1 MYQGPPWVPHGNHH
15 FCYTS
20 LLIFNIS
27 PPGPFSKSMGIIN
40 FCYTYK
46 LKRSFSI
53 SQEIVA
59 SEHCAKKHQ
68 FFANKNH
75 QKTIGFTIRIAPH
88 RPQNS
93 PPKNQFSIIIFSRN
107 LEHAKWKSIKIHTD
121 FQCFHLMDLQ
131 ITCLKKSSKNSSTC
145 AAAERFIKRPQIEN
159 INISLDVCKIHLQ
172 KKCF

>member
-1 MYQGPPWVPHGNHH
+1 MYQDPPWPPHRNHH

-53 SQEIVA
+53 SQEIVP

-75 QKTIGFTIRIAPH
+75 QKTIGFSFRIAPH

-107 LEHAKWKSIKIHTD
+107 LEHAKWKSIKKHTD

-131 ITCLKKSSKNSSTC
+131 ITCLEKSSKNSSTC

-159 INISLDVCKIHLQ
+159 INISLDVCKIHLP
-172 KKCF
+172 KK

>member
-1 MYQGPPWVPHGNHH
+1 MYQGPPWPPHRNHH

-68 FFANKNH
+68 FFANQNH
-75 QKTIGFTIRIAPH
+75 QKTIGFTFRIAPH

-93 PPKNQFSIIIFSRN
+93 PAESQFSIIIFQEILNMQNGKVSKYRGISNVFTSWICKLHASKSRQKTVAPALQQSDSEN
-107 LEHAKWKSIKIHTD
+107 DPKSKTSI
-121 FQCFHLMDLQ
+121 F
-131 ITCLKKSSKNSSTC
+131 
-145 AAAERFIKRPQIEN
+145 R
-159 INISLDVCKIHLQ
+159 
-172 KKCF
+172 